1 MDSNT
6 VTAVTP
12 LLAPIQSEVSRAQE
26 TADSV
31 VDNQTKVTRR
41 LGSILLDME
50 RMDASM
56 KATRRELQKDIRLRR
71 RELNREDKIIKK
83 DQKNLELL
91 KTSFF
96 GIRDFIGK
104 VSFVSALAN
113 LAKGD
118 FGNAAVDAGT
128 VALSYLPEIA
138 GGVATILG
146 IRAVS
151 GGNRGGGRV
160 PQGGVR
166 AGGGI
171 PRGGRMGGG
180 GRAGGIMALLALGA
194 MALGSMSG
202 GQQPADQR
210 RGQLLR
216 EGIAGENI
224 INKGDVDRFGS
235 ISRRF
240 SRALDKLA
248 GLTLGEDKKDESSE
262 KGEVVDGEG
271 EDKPTKKGE
280 RDPYQDPEG
289 TRVTGDADQ
298 TKAFRS
304 GLLTGPEEAIGM
316 SPTPD
321 GRNSY
326 HVDTKFNKDLPM
338 EDVVKMMDQ
347 LAAGYEEQGRT
358 VEMSNRAVAGRR
370 YTTDMTYDEK
380 VKLLNDSFAAHS
392 HSSHSDFNSIDYYI
406 NKANED
412 RFGDSAEN
420 AEILVPTLGGS
431 SLVYNESS
439 NYGASV
445 QTRDASGRILTKTG
459 HGDDRKFDMPL
470 GGLVFDISPTPVE
483 PRSQQVDAVL
493 PENYSP
499 ANIEPPALETEETS
513 TEENLQSSLPIL
525 PSTDV
530 ASAIPPPVPVQGAA
544 APPSNTSVR
553 VEAVSF
559 SGTGNAIANLN
570 LLSNYNSPSLLVT

>member
-71 RELNREDKIIKK
+71 RELNREAKIVKK

-104 VSFVSALAN
+104 VSFVSAILN
-113 LAKGD
+113 LLKGD

-128 VALSYLPEIA
+128 AALSYLPEIA

-146 IRAVS
+146 IKAVS
-151 GGNRGGGRV
+151 GGNRGGGRL

-166 AGGGI
+166 AGGAM
-171 PRGGRMGGG
+171 PRGGRMGG

-194 MALGSMSG
+194 MALGSLSG
-202 GQQPADQR
+202 GQQSDQK

-216 EGIAGENI
+216 EGIAGENL
-224 INKGDVDRFGS
+224 INQGDVERFGS

-240 SRALDKLA
+240 SRALDRFA
-248 GLTLGEDKKDESSE
+248 ELTLGEDKKDESSG
-262 KGEVVDGEG
+262 KAKPGE
-271 EDKPTKKGE
+271 EDKTTNQNSDGD
-280 RDPYQDPEG
+280 RDPYQNPEG
-289 TRVTGDADQ
+289 TRITGNADQ
-298 TKAFRS
+298 TEAFKS

-316 SPTPD
+316 RPTPD

-347 LAAGYEEQGRT
+347 LAAGYEAQGRT
-358 VEMSNRAVAGRR
+358 IEMSNKAVAGRR
-370 YTTDMTYDEK
+370 YSTDMTYDEK

-392 HSSHSDFNSIDYYI
+392 HSLHSDFNSIDYYI
-406 NKANED
+406 NKASED

-420 AEILVPTLGGS
+420 AEILVPTYGGK
-431 SLVYNESS
+431 SLVYNESAG
-439 NYGASV
+439 YGASV
-445 QTRDASGRILTKTG
+445 QTRDASGRIVTKTG
-459 HGDDRKFDMPL
+459 HGDERKFDMPL
-470 GGLVFDISPTPVE
+470 GGLVFDISPTSVK
-483 PRSQQVDAVL
+483 PRSQQVDDVL

-499 ANIEPPALETEETS
+499 ANIEPPSLETEETS
-513 TEENLQSSLPIL
+513 TGEDLQSSLTIPL
-525 PSTDV
+525 STDV
-530 ASAIPPPVPVQGAA
+530 ASATPPPTPIQGAA
-544 APPSNTSVR
+544 APPSNAEVR

-559 SGTGNAIANLN
+559 SGTGNAIANLS

>member
-71 RELNREDKIIKK
+71 RELNREAKIVKK

-104 VSFVSALAN
+104 VSFVSAILN
-113 LAKGD
+113 LLKGD

-128 VALSYLPEIA
+128 AALSYLPEIA

-146 IRAVS
+146 IKAVS
-151 GGNRGGGRV
+151 GGNRGGGRL

-166 AGGGI
+166 AGGAM
-171 PRGGRMGGG
+171 PRGGRMGG

-194 MALGSMSG
+194 MALGSLSG
-202 GQQPADQR
+202 GQQSDQK

-216 EGIAGENI
+216 EGIAGENL
-224 INKGDVDRFGS
+224 INQGDVERFGS

-240 SRALDKLA
+240 SRALDRFA
-248 GLTLGEDKKDESSE
+248 ELTLGEDKKDESSG
-262 KGEVVDGEG
+262 KAKPGE
-271 EDKPTKKGE
+271 EDKTTDQNSDGD
-280 RDPYQDPEG
+280 RDPYQNPEG
-289 TRVTGDADQ
+289 TRITGNADQ
-298 TKAFRS
+298 TEAFKT
-304 GLLTGPEEAIGM
+304 GLLTGPEDAIGM
-316 SPTPD
+316 TPTPD

-347 LAAGYEEQGRT
+347 LAAGYEAQGRT
-358 VEMSNRAVAGRR
+358 IEMSNKAVAGRR
-370 YTTDMTYDEK
+370 YSTDMTYDEK

-392 HSSHSDFNSIDYYI
+392 HSLHSDFNSIDYYI
-406 NKANED
+406 NKASED

-420 AEILVPTLGGS
+420 AEILVPTYGGK
-431 SLVYNESS
+431 SLVYNESAG
-439 NYGASV
+439 YGASV
-445 QTRDASGRILTKTG
+445 QTRDASGRIVTKTG
-459 HGDDRKFDMPL
+459 HGDDKKFDMPL
-470 GGLVFDISPTPVE
+470 GGLVFDISPTSVK
-483 PRSQQVDAVL
+483 PRSQQVDDVL

-499 ANIEPPALETEETS
+499 ANIEPPSLETEETS
-513 TEENLQSSLPIL
+513 TGEDLQSSLTIPL
-525 PSTDV
+525 STDV
-530 ASAIPPPVPVQGAA
+530 ASATPPPTPIQGAA
-544 APPSNTSVR
+544 APPSNAEVR

-559 SGTGNAIANLN
+559 SGTGNAIANLS

>member
-71 RELNREDKIIKK
+71 RELNREAKIVKK

-104 VSFVSALAN
+104 VSFVSAILN
-113 LAKGD
+113 LLKGD

-128 VALSYLPEIA
+128 AALSYLPEIA

-146 IRAVS
+146 IKAVS
-151 GGNRGGGRV
+151 GGNRGGGRL

-166 AGGGI
+166 AGGAM
-171 PRGGRMGGG
+171 PRGGRMGG

-194 MALGSMSG
+194 MALGSLSG
-202 GQQPADQR
+202 GQQSDQK

-216 EGIAGENI
+216 EGIAGENL
-224 INKGDVDRFGS
+224 INQGDVERFGS

-240 SRALDKLA
+240 SRALDRFA
-248 GLTLGEDKKDESSE
+248 ELTLGEDKKDESSG
-262 KGEVVDGEG
+262 KAKPGE
-271 EDKPTKKGE
+271 EDKTTDQNSDGD
-280 RDPYQDPEG
+280 RDPYQNPEG
-289 TRVTGDADQ
+289 TRITGNADQ
-298 TKAFRS
+298 TEAFKT
-304 GLLTGPEEAIGM
+304 GLLTGPEDAIGM
-316 SPTPD
+316 TPTPD

-347 LAAGYEEQGRT
+347 LAAGYEAQGRT
-358 VEMSNRAVAGRR
+358 IEMSNKAVAGRR
-370 YTTDMTYDEK
+370 YSTDMTYDEK

-392 HSSHSDFNSIDYYI
+392 HSLHSDFNSIDYYI
-406 NKANED
+406 NKASED

-420 AEILVPTLGGS
+420 AEILVPTYGGK
-431 SLVYNESS
+431 SLVYNESAG
-439 NYGASV
+439 YGASV
-445 QTRDASGRILTKTG
+445 QTRDASGRIVTKTG
-459 HGDDRKFDMPL
+459 HGDDKKFDMPL
-470 GGLVFDISPTPVE
+470 GGLVFDISPTSVK
-483 PRSQQVDAVL
+483 PRSQQVDDVL

-499 ANIEPPALETEETS
+499 ANIEPPSLETEETS
-513 TEENLQSSLPIL
+513 TGEDLQSSLTIPL
-525 PSTDV
+525 STDV
-530 ASAIPPPVPVQGAA
+530 ASATPPPTPIQGAD
-544 APPSNTSVR
+544 APPSNTEVR

-559 SGTGNAIANLN
+559 SGTGNAIANLS

>member
-71 RELNREDKIIKK
+71 RELNREAKIVKK

-104 VSFVSALAN
+104 VSFVSAILN

-118 FGNAAVDAGT
+118 FGNAAVDAGAAT
-128 VALSYLPEIA
+128 LAYLPEIA

-146 IRAVS
+146 IKAVS

-166 AGGGI
+166 AGGAM
-171 PRGGRMGGG
+171 PRGGRMGG

-202 GQQPADQR
+202 GQQADQK

-224 INKGDVDRFGS
+224 INQGDVERFGS

-240 SRALDKLA
+240 SRALDRLA
-248 GLTLGEDKKDESSE
+248 GLTLGEDEKDGSSG
-262 KGEVVDGEG
+262 KAKPG
-271 EDKPTKKGE
+271 EDDKTTDKDKNKDGD
-280 RDPYQDPEG
+280 RDPYQDPDG
-289 TRVTGDADQ
+289 TRIYGNANE

-304 GLLTGPEEAIGM
+304 GLVTGPEEAIGM
-316 SPTPD
+316 RPTPD

-347 LAAGYEEQGRT
+347 LAAGYEAQGRT
-358 VEMSNRAVAGRR
+358 MEMSNTAVAGRR
-370 YTTDMTYDEK
+370 YSTGMTYDEK

-392 HSSHSDFNSIDYYI
+392 HSPHADFNSIDYYI
-406 NKANED
+406 NKASED

-420 AEILVPTLGGS
+420 AEILVPTYGGK
-431 SLVYNESS
+431 SLVYNESAG
-439 NYGASV
+439 YGASV
-445 QTRDASGRILTKTG
+445 QTRDASGRIVTKTG
-459 HGDDRKFDMPL
+459 HGDERKFDMPL
-470 GGLVFDISPTPVE
+470 GGLVFDITPTSVE
-483 PRSQQVDAVL
+483 PRSQQVDDVL

-499 ANIEPPALETEETS
+499 ANIEPPALETEQTS
-513 TEENLQSSLPIL
+513 TEEDLQSSLPIL

-530 ASAIPPPVPVQGAA
+530 ASATPPPTPIQGASP
-544 APPSNTSVR
+544 PPSNGDVK

-559 SGTGNAIANLN
+559 SGTGNAIANLS

>member
-71 RELNREDKIIKK
+71 RELNREAKIVKK

-104 VSFVSALAN
+104 VSFVSAILN
-113 LAKGD
+113 LLKGD

-128 VALSYLPEIA
+128 AALSYLPEIA

-146 IRAVS
+146 IKAVS
-151 GGNRGGGRV
+151 GGNRGGGRL

-166 AGGGI
+166 AGGAM
-171 PRGGRMGGG
+171 PRGGRMGG

-194 MALGSMSG
+194 MALGSLSG
-202 GQQPADQR
+202 GQQSDQK

-216 EGIAGENI
+216 EGIAGENL
-224 INKGDVDRFGS
+224 INQGDVERFGS

-240 SRALDKLA
+240 SRALDRFA
-248 GLTLGEDKKDESSE
+248 ELTLGEDKKDESSG
-262 KGEVVDGEG
+262 KAKPGE
-271 EDKPTKKGE
+271 EDKTTNQNSDGD
-280 RDPYQDPEG
+280 RDPYQNPEG
-289 TRVTGDADQ
+289 TRITGNADQ
-298 TKAFRS
+298 TEAFKS

-316 SPTPD
+316 TPTPD

-347 LAAGYEEQGRT
+347 LAAGYEAQGRT
-358 VEMSNRAVAGRR
+358 IEMSNKAVAGRR
-370 YTTDMTYDEK
+370 YSTDMTYDEK

-392 HSSHSDFNSIDYYI
+392 HSLHSDFNSIDYYI
-406 NKANED
+406 NKASED

-420 AEILVPTLGGS
+420 AEILVPTYGGK
-431 SLVYNESS
+431 SLVYNESAG
-439 NYGASV
+439 YGASV
-445 QTRDASGRILTKTG
+445 QTRDASGRIITKTG
-459 HGDDRKFDMPL
+459 HGDDKKFDMPL
-470 GGLVFDISPTPVE
+470 GGLVFDISPTSVK
-483 PRSQQVDAVL
+483 PRSQQVDDVL

-499 ANIEPPALETEETS
+499 ANIEPPSLETEETS
-513 TEENLQSSLPIL
+513 TGEDLQSSLTIPL
-525 PSTDV
+525 STDV
-530 ASAIPPPVPVQGAA
+530 ASATPPPTPIQGAA
-544 APPSNTSVR
+544 APPSNAEVR

-559 SGTGNAIANLN
+559 SGTGNAIANLS

>member
-71 RELNREDKIIKK
+71 RELNREAKIVKK

-104 VSFVSALAN
+104 VSFVSAILN
-113 LAKGD
+113 LLKGD

-128 VALSYLPEIA
+128 AALSYLPEIA

-146 IRAVS
+146 IKAVS
-151 GGNRGGGRV
+151 GGNRGGGRL

-166 AGGGI
+166 AGGAM
-171 PRGGRMGGG
+171 PRGGRMGG

-194 MALGSMSG
+194 MALGSLSG
-202 GQQPADQR
+202 GQQSDQK

-216 EGIAGENI
+216 EGIAGENL
-224 INKGDVDRFGS
+224 INQGDVERFGS

-240 SRALDKLA
+240 SRALDRFA
-248 GLTLGEDKKDESSE
+248 ELTLGEDKKDESSG
-262 KGEVVDGEG
+262 KAKPGE
-271 EDKPTKKGE
+271 EDKTTNQNSDGD
-280 RDPYQDPEG
+280 RDPYQNPEG
-289 TRVTGDADQ
+289 TRITGNADQ
-298 TKAFRS
+298 TEAFKS

-316 SPTPD
+316 RPTPD

-347 LAAGYEEQGRT
+347 LAAGYEAQGRT
-358 VEMSNRAVAGRR
+358 MEMSNTAVAGRR
-370 YTTDMTYDEK
+370 YSTGMTYDEK

-392 HSSHSDFNSIDYYI
+392 HSPHADFNSIDYYI
-406 NKANED
+406 NKASED

-420 AEILVPTLGGS
+420 AEILVPTYGGK
-431 SLVYNESS
+431 SLVYNESAG
-439 NYGASV
+439 YGASV
-445 QTRDASGRILTKTG
+445 QTRDASGRIITKTG
-459 HGDDRKFDMPL
+459 HGDDKKFDMPL
-470 GGLVFDISPTPVE
+470 GGLVFDISPTSVK
-483 PRSQQVDAVL
+483 PRSQQVDDVL

-499 ANIEPPALETEETS
+499 ANIEPPSLETEETS
-513 TEENLQSSLPIL
+513 TGEDLQSSLTIPL
-525 PSTDV
+525 STDV
-530 ASAIPPPVPVQGAA
+530 ASATPPPTPIQGAA
-544 APPSNTSVR
+544 APPSNAEVR

-559 SGTGNAIANLN
+559 SGTGNAIANLS